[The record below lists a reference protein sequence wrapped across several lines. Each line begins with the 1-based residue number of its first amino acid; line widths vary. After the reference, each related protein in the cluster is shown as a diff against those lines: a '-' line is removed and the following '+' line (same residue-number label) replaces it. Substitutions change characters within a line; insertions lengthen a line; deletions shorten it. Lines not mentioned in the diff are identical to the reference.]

1 MQTFPFILLLFIST
15 FASAQSAPDSSV
27 EWPEGKLVA
36 VSLSFDDARPSQ
48 VDVGTPLL
56 GQYDVN
62 ATFFLVP
69 GSVKQRLEKWQQAAE
84 AGHEMGNHS
93 LNHPCS
99 GNFPWSRQ
107 KAIEEYS
114 LEQMKEEL
122 VQANQ
127 QIEELVGVAPV
138 AFAYPCGQTFVG
150 RGSDTKSYVP
160 VVAELFSSGRGWLDE
175 SPNDPAFCDMA
186 QLLGMLMDEQD
197 FPPIREVIESARQNG
212 QWVVLAGHDI
222 GESGKQTTRTAML
235 EELFRYAQNPENGV
249 WLAPIG
255 TVAAHIQQQRQKP

>member
-1 MQTFPFILLLFIST
+1 MHTHLFLLLSMAST
-15 FASAQSAPDSSV
+15 FASAQSSKQPIA
-27 EWPEGKLVA
+27 WPEGNQVA
-36 VSLSFDDARPSQ
+36 ISLSFDDARPSQ

-56 GQYDVN
+56 DKYDVK

-69 GSVKQRLEKWQQAAE
+69 GSVEQRQAKWKQAAE

-114 LEQMKEEL
+114 LEQMREEL

-127 QIEELVGVAPV
+127 QIEALVGVAPEV
-138 AFAYPCGQTFVG
+138 FAYPCGQTFVG
-150 RGSDTKSYVP
+150 RGRDTKSYVP
-160 VVAELFSSGRGWLDE
+160 VVAELFTSGRGWLDE

-186 QLLGMLMDEQD
+186 QLLGMSTDEQD
-197 FPPIREVIESARQNG
+197 FPAIREIIENAKQNG
-212 QWVVLAGHDI
+212 QWIVFAGHDI
-222 GESGKQTTRTAML
+222 GESGRQTTRTAML
-235 EELFRYAQNPENGV
+235 EALFQYAENPENGV

-255 TVAAHIQQQRQKP
+255 TVAAHIQNQRTSN